1 MHSLIQIKRDNSC
14 FRRYFFYAMD
24 TRFLESFV
32 AVVDNGSI
40 AEAARRLN
48 LTPAAIAQRIRTLE
62 TEVGSR
68 LIIRSGRT
76 VRSTEAG
83 AVILDR
89 ARSVLGEIRD
99 LKSAAASDRA
109 SGQLRLGA
117 FQSVLAGLVPD
128 ILRLMTKKYP
138 RIEVYI
144 VRAGS
149 AELYRQVLDGDLDGA
164 IIVQPPF
171 TISKA
176 CDWRVLREE
185 PLIVL
190 TSAKTSVRNPHTILA
205 SEPFIR
211 LDRKIWTG
219 RLVDGYLRKYGIRP
233 RERYE
238 LDGAEAIAAMVDRGL
253 GVSLMPD
260 WAPPWPEGL
269 SLAKIAVRD
278 RTFTRRIGLIWART
292 SARVRLVNIFLE
304 VATMALAPKPN
315 DIDPRRKRS
324 VSARRS

>member
-1 MHSLIQIKRDNSC
+1 
-14 FRRYFFYAMD
+14 MD
-24 TRFLESFV
+24 TRFLDSFV
-32 AVVDNGSI
+32 TVVDNGSI

-48 LTPAAIAQRIRTLE
+48 LTPATIAQRIRTLE

-83 AVILDR
+83 AAILDR
-89 ARSVLGEIRD
+89 ARNLLGDVRD

-117 FQSVLAGLVPD
+117 LPSVLAGLVPD
-128 ILRLMTKKYP
+128 ILRLMTEKYP
-138 RIEVYI
+138 RIEVYLA
-144 VRAGS
+144 RGGAP
-149 AELYRQVLDGDLDGA
+149 ELYRQVLDGDLDGA

-176 CDWRVLREE
+176 CEWRVLREE

-190 TSAKTSVRNPHTILA
+190 AYAKTSVRSPHTILA

-219 RLVDGYLRKYGIRP
+219 RLVDGYLRKHGIRP
-233 RERYE
+233 HERYE

-260 WAPPWPEGL
+260 CGLLWPEGL
-269 SLAKIAVRD
+269 SITKIAVRD
-278 RTFTRRIGLIWART
+278 RTFTRRIGLIWTRT
-292 SARVRLVNIFLE
+292 SVRARLANTFFE
-304 VATMALAPKPN
+304 VATMALAQMTK
-315 DIDPRRKRS
+315 DTAQRRKRRF
-324 VSARRS
+324 ARRS

>member
-1 MHSLIQIKRDNSC
+1 
-14 FRRYFFYAMD
+14 MD
-24 TRFLESFV
+24 TRFLDSFV
-32 AVVDNGSI
+32 TVVDNGSI

-48 LTPAAIAQRIRTLE
+48 LTPATIAQRIRTLE
-62 TEVGSR
+62 TDVGSR

-83 AVILDR
+83 AAILDR
-89 ARSVLGEIRD
+89 ARNVLGEIRD

-128 ILRLMTKKYP
+128 ILSLMTERYP

-149 AELYRQVLDGDLDGA
+149 AELHRQVLDGDLDAA

-219 RLVDGYLRKYGIRP
+219 RLVDGYLRKHGIRP
-233 RERYE
+233 HERYE
-238 LDGAEAIAAMVDRGL
+238 LDGSEAIAAMVDRGL

-269 SLAKIAVRD
+269 SIAKIAVRD
-278 RTFTRRIGLIWART
+278 RAFTRRIGLIWART
-292 SARVRLVNIFLE
+292 SVRARLVNIFLE
-304 VATMALAPKPN
+304 VARMALAAKPN
-315 DIDPRRKRS
+315 DTAQRRKRS

>member
-1 MHSLIQIKRDNSC
+1 MQWIP
-14 FRRYFFYAMD
+14 A
-24 TRFLESFV
+24 FLRASSPWSTTDRSQKLLV
-32 AVVDNGSI
+32 GSI
-40 AEAARRLN
+40 
-48 LTPAAIAQRIRTLE
+48 
-62 TEVGSR
+62 SR
-68 LIIRSGRT
+68 
-76 VRSTEAG
+76 
-83 AVILDR
+83 
-89 ARSVLGEIRD
+89 
-99 LKSAAASDRA
+99 
-109 SGQLRLGA
+109 Q
-117 FQSVLAGLVPD
+117 Q
-128 ILRLMTKKYP
+128 
-138 RIEVYI
+138 
-144 VRAGS
+144 
-149 AELYRQVLDGDLDGA
+149 
-164 IIVQPPF
+164 PF

-190 TSAKTSVRNPHTILA
+190 TSAKTAVRSPHTILA

-219 RLVDGYLRKYGIRP
+219 RLVEGYLRKYGIRP

-292 SARVRLVNIFLE
+292 SVRVRLVNIFLE
-304 VATMALAPKPN
+304 VATMALAPEPN
-315 DIDPRRKRS
+315 DIARRREGS